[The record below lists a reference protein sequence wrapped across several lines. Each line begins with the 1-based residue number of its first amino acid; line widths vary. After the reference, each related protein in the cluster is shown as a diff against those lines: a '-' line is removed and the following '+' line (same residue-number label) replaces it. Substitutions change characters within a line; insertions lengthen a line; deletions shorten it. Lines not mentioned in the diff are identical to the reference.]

1 MIRIYY
7 VRINLFSIKMYKRL
21 LTGVRDTGLTYR
33 DINCPKA
40 PIIGDG
46 LQKMETWCSL
56 HSLQGARH
64 LDRLESVLSKWLSWS
79 EPLLGSSAGLQ
90 VPLCTL
96 GKEGGG
102 AW

>member
-1 MIRIYY
+1 MSSIRTFFYRNY
-7 VRINLFSIKMYKRL
+7 RNVGVKRL

-64 LDRLESVLSKWLSWS
+64 LDRLESVSVSSSGLSHH
-79 EPLLGSSAGLQ
+79 PY
-90 VPLCTL
+90 
-96 GKEGGG
+96 
-102 AW
+102 